1 MLEQF
6 SSRTTEGSLRLDEK
20 LSPEI
25 DTATHLSCWPDA
37 RMDEMMPT
45 TTEER
50 RNADERRPSRIG
62 QGQIK
67 SRDRV
72 RDLAE
77 VFTHQ
82 REAKAML
89 DFVPDMFEVLDS
101 TFLEPAC
108 GNGNFLVQILRRKL
122 ALIDEEHHGDTEN
135 WFEVAVLRAV
145 ASIYAIDIS
154 HENVLEARTRM
165 SEIVASEFKR
175 LGRTS
180 TPKFASAL
188 AAVLGFNVICADAL
202 NGASEITFFEW
213 KVTDGERFARTP
225 FPLEEPEYDLFNMP
239 PEPMAPIHYADLGP
253 GVDR

>member
-1 MLEQF
+1 
-6 SSRTTEGSLRLDEK
+6 
-20 LSPEI
+20 
-25 DTATHLSCWPDA
+25 
-37 RMDEMMPT
+37 MDKMMPT

-50 RNADERRPSRIG
+50 RNADEGRPSRIG

-82 REAKAML
+82 REANAML
-89 DFVPDMFEVLDS
+89 DFVPDMFEALDS

-188 AAVLGFNVICADAL
+188 AAVLGFNVICGDAL

-213 KVTDGERFARTP
+213 KVIDGERFTRMP

-239 PEPMAPIHYADLGP
+239 PEPIAPIHYADLGP